1 MFGDDSDVTMVSSAD
16 HNFEIGA
23 KDASKGQ
30 ALTRLAE
37 RLGVPLRQTAA
48 VGDSLNDESML
59 RAAGVGVA
67 MGNAR
72 QDMKEIADH
81 VTLTNDEHGVAY
93 MIRHLLK

>member
-1 MFGDDSDVTMVSSAD
+1 
-16 HNFEIGA
+16 
-23 KDASKGQ
+23 GQ

-37 RLGVPLRQTAA
+37 RLGIPLSQTAA

>member
-1 MFGDDSDVTMVSSAD
+1 DVTIVSSAD
-16 HNFEIGA
+16 HNLEIVS

-30 ALTRLAE
+30 ALARLAE
-37 RLGVPLRQTAA
+37 RLGVPLSQTAA
-48 VGDSLNDESML
+48 VGDSLNDESRL

-81 VTLTNDEHGVAY
+81 VTV
-93 MIRHLLK
+93 